1 MATLKVAAVF
11 TQMQN
16 PHTHTHGGDSLL
28 FTSTAEQTDHLPFAS
43 LLLGTSSN
51 FMRFNADSS
60 IGLYLVSERSQL
72 NKPLSELSTF
82 ELPASVG
89 IFPMGANPKIGAAAA
104 DRHWRDI
111 HAPLAIEVHDA
122 MTHYYQLSVAH
133 RFFGPAWN
141 GLAMCCF
148 ASERNLREK
157 MYNSAEGKHRI
168 GQDIARFADT
178 QQSPRPMVATV
189 S

>member
-1 MATLKVAAVF
+1 MATLKLAAVF
-11 TQMQN
+11 AQKQN
-16 PHTHTHGGDSLL
+16 PHTQIDGGDSLL

-51 FMRFNADSS
+51 FMRFNEDSS
-60 IGLYLVSERSQL
+60 IGLYLVSERSPL
-72 NKPLSELSTF
+72 NKPLSELSTL
-82 ELPASVG
+82 ELPACVG
-89 IFPMGANPKIGAAAA
+89 IFPMVANPKIGAAAA

-111 HAPLAIEVHDA
+111 HAPLALEVHDA
-122 MTHYYQLSVAH
+122 MTHYNQLSVAH

-141 GLAMCCF
+141 GLALCCF

-157 MYNSAEGKHRI
+157 MYTSAEGKHRI
-168 GQDIARFADT
+168 EQDIARFADT
-178 QQSPRPMVATV
+178 QQSPRKVVATV